1 MGEVSAQWFVI
12 STKLRREQF
21 AQEQLARRGVETFLP
36 RIVAPVRPAGKNAVL
51 PLFPNYLFVRI
62 ALEDQYFDVAWT
74 PGVKRFICFGATPVP
89 VDDSAVA
96 FLQERVGPEGVLCVV
111 PVFRAGDLVR
121 VRYGP
126 LAGLVGIIE
135 HPGSTRGRVR
145 VLMELLKRQT
155 RVELPQQ
162 LVERVSA

>member
-1 MGEVSAQWFVI
+1 MGGSEAQWFVI
-12 STKLRREQF
+12 STKVRREQF

-36 RIVAPVRPAGKNAVL
+36 RVVPAVRPVGRSSAV

-62 ALEDQYFDVAWT
+62 DLEEQHFDVVWT
-74 PGVKRFICFGATPVP
+74 PGVKRFICFGGTPAPIGAP
-89 VDDSAVA
+89 VID
-96 FLQERVGPEGVLCVV
+96 FLRERVGPEGVLCVA
-111 PVFRAGDLVR
+111 PEFRAGDHVR

-126 LAGLVGIIE
+126 LAGLIGIIE
-135 HPGSTRGRVR
+135 HPGASRGRVR

-162 LVERVSA
+162 LIERVSA